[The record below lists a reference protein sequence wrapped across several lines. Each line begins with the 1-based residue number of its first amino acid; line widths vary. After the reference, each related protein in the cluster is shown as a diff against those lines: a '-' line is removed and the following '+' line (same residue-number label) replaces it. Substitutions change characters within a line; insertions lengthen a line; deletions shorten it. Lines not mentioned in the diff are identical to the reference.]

1 MYTLFICSR
10 GRENMITRDEMKC
23 TDEGDYYYTLLYMNT
38 YLLTTYFRSS
48 GPLVLVNA
56 LKSNPNC
63 PNDSTTYNISTGPE
77 RDEKR
82 QETLTPLDR

>member
-1 MYTLFICSR
+1 
-10 GRENMITRDEMKC
+10 MKC
-23 TDEGDYYYTLLYMNT
+23 TDEGSYYHTVLYMNT

-63 PNDSTTYNISTGPE
+63 PNDSTPHHISTILSREKE
-77 RDEKR
+77 REGG
-82 QETLTPLDR
+82 LTPLDR